1 VAALLA
7 LIASLTWGVADYMGG
22 IASRKA
28 SPTQVLVVA
37 YPSGAVI
44 ITLMAFLAV
53 PGEFSTDAALWGILA
68 GSIGAL
74 AVALLY
80 IALSRGPMGVVSP
93 ITAVMSGAVPTAVGL
108 LNGER
113 LTPLG
118 ITGIAIA
125 ALAVIL
131 VSREKGE
138 HVKVAPSTILISIA
152 SGSAIGLYLSALSL
166 APEESGIWAATVG
179 RWTSSIL
186 VAVVVFAVIKNF
198 TRNGFPWM
206 LAIVS
211 GFLDATANAVFQLAS
226 QRGLLSI
233 VAVLGSLYPATTALL
248 ARFLIQERLSRIQ
261 IVGVL
266 LAFLAA
272 ALLALA

>member
-53 PGEFSTDAALWGILA
+53 PGEFSTDAALWGVLA

>member
-1 VAALLA
+1 MAALLA

-53 PGEFSTDAALWGILA
+53 PGEFSTDAALWGVLA

-113 LTPLG
+113 LTLLG
-118 ITGIAIA
+118 ITGIALA

>member
-1 VAALLA
+1 MAALLA

-53 PGEFSTDAALWGILA
+53 PGEFSTDAALWGVLA

-113 LTPLG
+113 LTLLG
-118 ITGIAIA
+118 ITGIALA

-266 LAFLAA
+266 LALLAA

>member
-113 LTPLG
+113 LTLLG

>member
-53 PGEFSTDAALWGILA
+53 PGEFSTDAALWGVLA

-113 LTPLG
+113 LTLLG

-166 APEESGIWAATVG
+166 APVESGIWAATVG

>member
-1 VAALLA
+1 MAALLA

-113 LTPLG
+113 LTLLG

>member
-1 VAALLA
+1 LA

-53 PGEFSTDAALWGILA
+53 PGEFSTDAALWGVLA

>member
-1 VAALLA
+1 MAALLA

-53 PGEFSTDAALWGILA
+53 PGEFSKDAALWGVLA

-113 LTPLG
+113 LTLFG

-166 APEESGIWAATVG
+166 APVESGIWAATVG

>member
-1 VAALLA
+1 MAALLA

-166 APEESGIWAATVG
+166 APVESGIWAATVG

>member
-1 VAALLA
+1 MAALLA

-53 PGEFSTDAALWGILA
+53 PGEFSSDAALWGVLA

-113 LTPLG
+113 LTLLG
-118 ITGIAIA
+118 ITGIALA

>member
-1 VAALLA
+1 MAALLA

-53 PGEFSTDAALWGILA
+53 PGEFSTDAALWGVLA

-93 ITAVMSGAVPTAVGL
+93 ITAVMSGAVPTAVGI

-113 LTPLG
+113 LTLLG
-118 ITGIAIA
+118 ITGIALA

>member
-1 VAALLA
+1 MAALLA

-53 PGEFSTDAALWGILA
+53 PGEFSTDAALWGVLA

-113 LTPLG
+113 LTLLG

-186 VAVVVFAVIKNF
+186 VAVVVFAVIKKF

>member
-1 VAALLA
+1 MAALLA

-53 PGEFSTDAALWGILA
+53 PGEFSTDAALWGVLA

-113 LTPLG
+113 LTLLG

-138 HVKVAPSTILISIA
+138 HVKVAPSTILISMA

>member
-53 PGEFSTDAALWGILA
+53 PGEFSTDAALWGVLA

-113 LTPLG
+113 LTLLG

>member
-1 VAALLA
+1 MAALLA

-53 PGEFSTDAALWGILA
+53 PGEFSTDAALWGVLA

-113 LTPLG
+113 LTLFG

>member
-1 VAALLA
+1 MAALLA

-53 PGEFSTDAALWGILA
+53 PGEFSSDAALWGVLA

-113 LTPLG
+113 LTLLG
-118 ITGIAIA
+118 ITGIALA

-248 ARFLIQERLSRIQ
+248 ARFLIQKRLSRIQ

>member
-1 VAALLA
+1 MAALLA

-53 PGEFSTDAALWGILA
+53 PGEFSTDAALWGVLA

-113 LTPLG
+113 LTLFG

-166 APEESGIWAATVG
+166 APVESGIWAATVG

>member
-1 VAALLA
+1 MAALLA

>member
-1 VAALLA
+1 MAALLA

-53 PGEFSTDAALWGILA
+53 PGEFSTDAALWGVLA

-113 LTPLG
+113 LTLLG

-138 HVKVAPSTILISIA
+138 HVKVAPSTILISVA

>member
-1 VAALLA
+1 MAALLA
-7 LIASLTWGVADYMGG
+7 LTASLTWGVADYMGG

-53 PGEFSTDAALWGILA
+53 PGEFSTDAALWGVLA

-113 LTPLG
+113 LTLLG

>member
-1 VAALLA
+1 MAALLA

-261 IVGVL
+261 IGGVL

>member
-198 TRNGFPWM
+198 TRNGFPWK

>member
-1 VAALLA
+1 MAALLA

-53 PGEFSTDAALWGILA
+53 PGEFSTDAALWGVLA

-113 LTPLG
+113 LTLLG

-166 APEESGIWAATVG
+166 APVESGIWAATVG

>member
-1 VAALLA
+1 MAALLA

-44 ITLMAFLAV
+44 ISLMAFLLV
-53 PGEFSTDAALWGILA
+53 PGEFSTNAALWGVLA

-80 IALSRGPMGVVSP
+80 VALSRGPMGVVSP
-93 ITAVMSGAVPTAVGL
+93 ITAVMSGAVPTAFGL

-118 ITGIAIA
+118 ITGIVIA

-198 TRNGFPWM
+198 TRNGFPWI

-248 ARFLIQERLSRIQ
+248 ARFLIHERLSRIQ

>member
-1 VAALLA
+1 MAALLA

-53 PGEFSTDAALWGILA
+53 PGEFSTDAALWGVLA

-113 LTPLG
+113 LTLLG

>member
-1 VAALLA
+1 MAALLA

-53 PGEFSTDAALWGILA
+53 PGEFSTDAALWGVLA

-113 LTPLG
+113 LTLLG
-118 ITGIAIA
+118 ITGIALA

-138 HVKVAPSTILISIA
+138 HVKVAPSTILISVA